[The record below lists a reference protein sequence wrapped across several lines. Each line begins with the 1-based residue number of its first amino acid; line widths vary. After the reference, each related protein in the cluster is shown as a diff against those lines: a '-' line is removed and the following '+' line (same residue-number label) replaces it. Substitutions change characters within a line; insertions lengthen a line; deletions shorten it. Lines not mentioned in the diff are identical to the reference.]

1 METVLIVI
9 HLMLVVALVG
19 VILLQRSEGGGL
31 GIGGGNSGGLM
42 TARGAA
48 SALTRVT
55 GFLALGFFI
64 TSLALGILARQNDP
78 TAGRFQDSGTI
89 ESSGE
94 GILDALGPATTAPE
108 TPAANEIPGS
118 DNSSNNSSSV
128 PTGN

>member
-55 GFLALGFFI
+55 GFLALGFFV

-78 TAGRFQDSGTI
+78 TAGRFENAPISTG
-89 ESSGE
+89 GE
-94 GILDALGPATTAPE
+94 GILDSLGPSSSGSGSE
-108 TPAANEIPGS
+108 TESEIPGA
-118 DNSSNNSSSV
+118 DEVTTDAPSV